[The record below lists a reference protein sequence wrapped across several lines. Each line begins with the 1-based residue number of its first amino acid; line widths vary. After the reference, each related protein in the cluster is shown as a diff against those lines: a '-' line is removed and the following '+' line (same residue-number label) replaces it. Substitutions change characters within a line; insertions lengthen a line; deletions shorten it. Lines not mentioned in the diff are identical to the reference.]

1 MTHRKMLTM
10 FQPVVALWAELSI
23 SFEQLRLPD
32 HSEPGSP
39 WDDNDHIA
47 EVPQAGFGLVDH
59 VGHLYSVGCVSVSA
73 FEDKVLAWNFTLL
86 IVMAVITL
94 SILGRHENMNWKEKV
109 YENMHTSS

>member
-1 MTHRKMLTM
+1 M

-23 SFEQLRLPD
+23 SFEQLRSPD

-39 WDDNDHIA
+39 WDDNDHTA
-47 EVPQAGFGLVDH
+47 EVPEAGFGLLDH

-73 FEDKVLAWNFTLL
+73 FEDKILAWDFTLL
-86 IVMAVITL
+86 TVIAVITL
-94 SILGRHENMNWKEKV
+94 SILGRHENMKWKKKV